1 MAQQFKRERSAW
13 YVMRRRCLEPT
24 FKDFNRYGGAGITV
38 CPAWM
43 ESFAQFLEDMGPAP
57 TQTHW
62 LGRLRVLENY
72 EPGNCVW
79 TTQPPQE
86 RRRTFCRRV
95 SIGGEMVTAAEAARS
110 IEVSHATVLR
120 RVASGFP
127 LENPP
132 AAKLYRASKWLMHNG
147 ETLPLPQWAKRIGLP
162 SQVLWHRI
170 KRGWPVERALIPGR
184 FRTNG
189 QHATP

>member
-43 ESFAQFLEDMGPAP
+43 ESFAQFLKDMGPAP
-57 TQTHW
+57 TQRHW
-62 LGRLRVLENY
+62 LGRLKVLGNY
-72 EPGNCVW
+72 EPGNCCW

-86 RRRTFCRRV
+86 RRRIFCRRV
-95 SIGGEMVTAAEAARS
+95 SINGQVVTAAEAARS

-120 RVASGFP
+120 RVAMATREQVRRSDAT
-127 LENPP
+127 P
-132 AAKLYRASKWLMHNG
+132 AEKRQKLDALTIERNALLKDAVQASKAAQKTK
-147 ETLPLPQWAKRIGLP
+147 EI
-162 SQVLWHRI
+162 
-170 KRGWPVERALIPGR
+170 
-184 FRTNG
+184 
-189 QHATP
+189 TPADIARQGIY